1 VGLHSIKGRAFAFRR
16 ISLLLA
22 ACVLVSIPFPGCSS
36 NPGKTVIPI
45 IQTTPGPTSSFI
57 PSASVTGTVTYLEK
71 IALPPNALVIVKLF
85 DLTPEDAP
93 QTTIGEQQI
102 IAAGK
107 QVPFA
112 FTIGYDPIT
121 INPKMRYGVRAAIT
135 VDGQPIFTSVS
146 RYLVITQG
154 NPGSVELLVS
164 NVAGLAREYQELRTQ
179 KGHWY
184 GGAFNPDLDSPGGRL
199 REIMGALGETLGQP
213 PFQKNQIVALMGEPD
228 SIVDKDG
235 AEQLIYLWRNWHDYL
250 YFVCRDGSVSS
261 FNWWYAW
268 E

>member
-1 VGLHSIKGRAFAFRR
+1 MKVMAFTFRHL
-16 ISLLLA
+16 SLLLA
-22 ACVLVSIPFPGCSS
+22 AYMLVSIPFPGCSS
-36 NPGKTVIPI
+36 NPGKTAIPI
-45 IQTTPGPTSSFI
+45 VQTTPGPTSMPTSSTML
-57 PSASVTGTVTYLEK
+57 SASVTGKVSYLEK
-71 IALPPNALVIVKLF
+71 IALPPNAVVSIKLF

-102 IAAGK
+102 ITTGK
-107 QVPFA
+107 QVPFT

-135 VDGQPIFTSVS
+135 VDGQPIFTSVN

-154 NPGSVELLVS
+154 NPGPVEMVLS

-179 KGHWY
+179 KGHWN
-184 GGAFNPDLDSPGGRL
+184 GGTFNPDLDSPGGRL
-199 REIMGALGETLGQP
+199 RVIMGALGETLGQP

-250 YFVCRDGSVSS
+250 YFVCSQGAVVSFS
-261 FNWWYAW
+261 WWYAW